1 MEVSERT
8 EAVCCE
14 YRNDTLTITISG
26 DIDHHSAAVLRRESD
41 KAIYLYRP
49 RHVVLNLAHVE
60 FMDSSGLGLILGR
73 YTTAQELGADF
84 CLQNPT
90 PRIEKILSLAGTD
103 RMIKIERTGKQ
114 INTKG

>member
-26 DIDHHSAAVLRRESD
+26 DIDHHSAAV
-41 KAIYLYRP
+41 
-49 RHVVLNLAHVE
+49 
-60 FMDSSGLGLILGR
+60 LILGR